1 MHEPNARWWGR
12 PRATVPL
19 LMILMMLVSAATAQ
33 VLSRE
38 IRTNLISATVQIIP
52 WDDVAGDFV
61 LWSGSGTIIS
71 QDGYVLTNYHVIGD
85 MDMREHFEWH
95 GIFMTDVKSA
105 DLAPELNYWARYVA
119 GDPLLDLAILRIE
132 EYPDETPVPAGT
144 VFPAIPVGDS
154 HSLLPGDGLTV
165 VGYPGI
171 SGATITFTQGIMSGW
186 LGEDQVAGGRQW
198 IKTDAKIAGGNSG
211 GAAVNERGELIGI
224 PTAGYHTLDGA
235 VYEEQLYVRPIALAW
250 ALIGPHVANV
260 VRPDTVTQPVTATQP
275 VQTQPAQ
282 AQPDPPQQPPA
293 TGTAVPS
300 GNQGALAIGQSVTRT
315 AAAASQEFITW
326 HGYAVSIPAGQP
338 AITITV
344 TSDDDIDF
352 AYSFGRDILDWT
364 DVDHLE
370 DTDAF
375 GGSRT
380 VSNPPAGT
388 LNIDVLNTYFHPIS
402 YSISVTGADG
412 AVAPGI
418 PLADTQ
424 VPVQPGGT
432 TPPFGTPA
440 QAPPFGT
447 PAEAPGGVPPF
458 GTPAETP
465 AGVPPFGT
473 PAAPPFGG
481 TPAAGNW
488 PAPVAFGNMGVL
500 SLGQLTPG
508 NLLQDP
514 ESTQSTYHTYSFHV
528 PAGASLLTVSL
539 DTQDVLDLALKHGS
553 EINSYA
559 EIEEGGDWHYWEWGV
574 QDGVTV
580 MQVPA
585 PQAGAWYLDIVN
597 YGNLVTDGR
606 YTVQVDVQ

>member
-1 MHEPNARWWGR
+1 MHVLTAHRWAR
-12 PRATVPL
+12 PRTTVL
-19 LMILMMLVSAATAQ
+19 LMILMLLVPAATAQ

-38 IRTNLISATVQIIP
+38 IRTNLISATVQVIP
-52 WDDVAGDFV
+52 WDDVAADFV
-61 LWSGSGTIIS
+61 MWSGSGTIIS

-85 MDMREHFEWH
+85 MAARQHYEWH

-132 EYPDETPVPAGT
+132 EYPDESPVPAGT
-144 VFPAIPVGDS
+144 VFPAVPVGDS

-211 GAAVNERGELIGI
+211 GAAVNDRGELIGI

-275 VQTQPAQ
+275 VQTQPVQ
-282 AQPDPPQQPPA
+282 TQPVPPQQPPA

-300 GNQGALAIGQSVTRT
+300 GNQGALAIGQTVTRT

-326 HGYAVSIPAGQP
+326 HGYAVSVPAGQP
-338 AITITV
+338 SITV
-344 TSDDDIDF
+344 TVASDDDIDF
-352 AYSFGRDILDWT
+352 AYSFGREILDWS

-370 DTDAF
+370 DTPAF
-375 GGSRT
+375 GGT
-380 VSNPPAGT
+380 QTIANPPAGI
-388 LNIDVLNTYFHPIS
+388 LNIDVLNTYFRPIS
-402 YSISVTGADG
+402 YSISVTGADA
-412 AVAPGI
+412 AVPPVV
-418 PLADTQ
+418 PLTDTQ
-424 VPVQPGGT
+424 LPVQTETEAVP
-432 TPPFGTPA
+432 PPFGTPA
-440 QAPPFGT
+440 QAPAGVPPFGA
-447 PAEAPGGVPPF
+447 PAAPPF
-458 GTPAETP
+458 GTPAGP
-465 AGVPPFGT
+465 QDGVPPFGGT
-473 PAAPPFGG
+473 AAV
-481 TPAAGNW
+481 NW
-488 PAPVAFGNMGVL
+488 PAAVPFGNMGVL
-500 SLGQLTPG
+500 TLGQLTPG

-514 ESTQSTYHTYSFHV
+514 ESSQSTYHTWSFQV
-528 PAGASLLTVSL
+528 PAGASVLTVSV
-539 DTQDVLDLALKHGS
+539 DSQDLLDLALKFGS

-559 EIEEGGDWHYWEWGV
+559 EIADGGDWHYWEWGV
-574 QDGVTV
+574 ADGVTV
-580 MQVPA
+580 MQVSA
-585 PQAGAWYLDIVN
+585 PQAGTWYLDLVN

-606 YTVQVDVQ
+606 YTVRVDVQ